1 MEIAKLERKIKQKA
15 ELLKTLSMKLVN
27 LLTFLVCF
35 AAAVMS
41 TFPVSADEYY
51 PIIEEGKVWEYG
63 TEYTREVDGEYEHG
77 MLYRYY
83 EFDGTAT
90 VNGKEYHKFG
100 CVKTEYWKRSGND
113 IDGNLKYT
121 LIDTDENYRPFYF
134 LREEG
139 GEGICAYT

>member
-1 MEIAKLERKIKQKA
+1 MRMNLKI
-15 ELLKTLSMKLVN
+15 
-27 LLTFLVCF
+27 LLTFAMPF

-41 TFPVSADEYY
+41 SPSASADEYY